1 MPAWLSAKNVAF
13 RARCLDWG
21 LWTGGCVPPRPR
33 VSCDQFNPFITS
45 IQSNA
50 RNQKNEALL
59 AKFQHAPSWK
69 HYSDPIRRDHVTFLK
84 NSQFLPYSNVPET
97 FRFSLSFLLSL
108 LFNLINNPSYSLWL
122 SFFLPWLFLEGKLE
136 ERLKRNSFIAC
147 LPSS

>member
-1 MPAWLSAKNVAF
+1 MSQRRASPLWARFSLEPALPAWLSAKNVAF
-13 RARCLDWG
+13 RSRCLDWG

-69 HYSDPIRRDHVTFLK
+69 HYSDPIRMDHVTFLK
-84 NSQFLPYSNVPET
+84 NSQFLPYSNVPENI
-97 FRFSLSFLLSL
+97 SFLPLFPPFPSL
-108 LFNLINNPSYSLWL
+108 QPNQ
-122 SFFLPWLFLEGKLE
+122 
-136 ERLKRNSFIAC
+136 
-147 LPSS
+147 